1 MTEEQKRAKEYEET
15 LERFKSYQ
23 ELKKKKNKPVV
34 YDTTIKKYKK
44 RKIKLV
50 KKNPFLFILS
60 KRYRLE
66 EYKRNIEVY
75 GYPLSSVPVKYRIPK
90 ICESSAKSNPSAFDI
105 NYVPLRFRT
114 YDFCTY
120 CVENGVNIN
129 KLPEEMIDLELCKL
143 SLEHKGS
150 LSNIPK
156 YMITLALCKYAIEIN
171 PNNVKYVPFGP
182 NYVSEDNKKELYM
195 LAWEHGLNFLEMPKE
210 FITREMYEEKVRE
223 NPRNIFLFP
232 ADMQDVR
239 MWRIALE
246 SGLPSDFIFNIPEE
260 RRYIELWRL
269 ASEYGLDLSQIPERY
284 RKYYV
289 SEDTLTNNIRN
300 DYHNI
305 KKIPEDR
312 LSTELYVEAINSG
325 MPFSDLPEEYRNKET
340 CLAYANKNKKID
352 SETPKELL
360 DESFYDALVNFEET
374 LINSIKTDYRI
385 IYTVP
390 ENRLNTEL
398 YVEAINSGMP
408 FSDIPEKHRNKEIYL
423 AYANKNKK
431 IDSKTPKELLDES
444 FCDALVNF
452 EETLINSIKNDY
464 KIIRNIPKS
473 RLNIRLYYE
482 ALDSGMPFFD
492 LPKEYMNKAC
502 FLTYANTYKKIPRG
516 IPDILLDESFYDA
529 LVKLDAD
536 NLSLVPFDAEKNVCL
551 RTKEMCK
558 EYVRQKHTINL
569 KLFPLRYLK
578 PAFIKSIFYDAANLS
593 DILDGYID
601 GMHDYYKLKSLT
613 SSEQVGKYKELLE
626 KFYQKKLLDN
636 SLRIPGA
643 TDEEMSKVE
652 NSESFKMIKDLN
664 VDKLFCENDEISKE
678 DLIKKII
685 MDAGKI
691 INKES
696 PRIKYVN
703 NKSSDE
709 DLRKIAN
716 AYKEMFF
723 QISGKD
729 IDKSKKDILTKDVRL
744 AIDDLLSELDAHRR
758 DVFNSELGNYKDDD
772 HEHKKSL

>member
-23 ELKKKKNKPVV
+23 ELKKKKNKSVV

-60 KRYRLE
+60 KRHRFE
-66 EYKRNIEVY
+66 EYKRNIEIY
-75 GYPLSSVPVKYRIPK
+75 GYPLSSVPVKYRTPD
-90 ICESSAKSNPSAFDI
+90 ICRLSVECNPNSFDI
-105 NYVPLRFRT
+105 HDVPLRFITR
-114 YDFCTY
+114 DFCTF

-129 KLPEEMIDLELCKL
+129 KLPEKMIDLKLCKL

-150 LSNIPK
+150 LSNVPI
-156 YMITLALCKYAIEIN
+156 YMIDLDLCKYAIEIN
-171 PNNVKYVPFGP
+171 PNNVKHVPFGP

-232 ADMQDVR
+232 RDMQDVK
-239 MWRIALE
+239 MWKLALE
-246 SGLPSDFIFNIPEE
+246 SGLPYDLIPKKYTNLYNDIYEDNKKTYEEEIKKNPEYIFKIPEE
-260 RRYIELWRL
+260 KRDIKLWLL
-269 ASEYGLDLSQIPERY
+269 ASENGLPLSKIPERY

-289 SEDTLTNNIRN
+289 SEDTLINSIRN
-300 DYHNI
+300 NYHNI
-305 KKIPEDR
+305 KKIPENR
-312 LSTELYVEAINSG
+312 LSTELYVEAINGG
-325 MPFSDLPEEYRNKET
+325 MPFSDLPEKYRNKET

-352 SETPKELL
+352 PRTPSELL
-360 DESFYDALVNFEET
+360 DESFYDVLV
-374 LINSIKTDYRI
+374 R
-385 IYTVP
+385 
-390 ENRLNTEL
+390 
-398 YVEAINSGMP
+398 
-408 FSDIPEKHRNKEIYL
+408 
-423 AYANKNKK
+423 
-431 IDSKTPKELLDES
+431 
-444 FCDALVNF
+444 
-452 EETLINSIKNDY
+452 
-464 KIIRNIPKS
+464 
-473 RLNIRLYYE
+473 
-482 ALDSGMPFFD
+482 
-492 LPKEYMNKAC
+492 
-502 FLTYANTYKKIPRG
+502 
-516 IPDILLDESFYDA
+516 
-529 LVKLDAD
+529 LDAD

-578 PAFIKSIFYDAANLS
+578 PEFIKSIFYDAANLS
-593 DILDGYID
+593 DILDGYIE

-626 KFYQKKLLDN
+626 KFYQKKLLDS

-664 VDKLFCENDEISKE
+664 VDEIFCKNDEISKE
-678 DLIKKII
+678 DLIKII
-685 MDAGKI
+685 MNAGKI

-709 DLRKIAN
+709 DVRKIAN
-716 AYKEMFF
+716 AYKEMFY

-729 IDKSKKDILTKDVRL
+729 IDKSKKDILMKDVRI
-744 AIDDLLSELDAHRR
+744 AIDDLLNELDAHRR

>member
-23 ELKKKKNKPVV
+23 ELKKKKNKSVV

-60 KRYRLE
+60 KRHRIE
-66 EYKRNIEVY
+66 EYKRNIEIY
-75 GYPLSSVPVKYRIPK
+75 GYPLSSIPVKYRTPD
-90 ICESSAKSNPSAFDI
+90 ICRLSVECNPNSFDI
-105 NYVPLRFRT
+105 HDVPLRFITR
-114 YDFCTY
+114 DFCTF

-129 KLPEEMIDLELCKL
+129 KLPEKMIDLKLCKL

-150 LSNIPK
+150 LSNVPI
-156 YMITLALCKYAIEIN
+156 YMIDLDLCKYAIEIN
-171 PNNVKYVPFGP
+171 PNNVKHVPFGP

-223 NPRNIFLFP
+223 NPRYIYLFP
-232 ADMQDVR
+232 EDMQDVR

-269 ASEYGLDLSQIPERY
+269 ASKYGLDLSQIPERY

-289 SEDTLTNNIRN
+289 SEDTLINSIRN
-300 DYHNI
+300 NYHNI
-305 KKIPEDR
+305 KKIPENR
-312 LSTELYVEAINSG
+312 LSTELYVEAINGG
-325 MPFSDLPEEYRNKET
+325 MPFSDLPEKYRNKET

-352 SETPKELL
+352 PRTPSELL
-360 DESFYDALVNFEET
+360 DESFYDVLV
-374 LINSIKTDYRI
+374 R
-385 IYTVP
+385 
-390 ENRLNTEL
+390 
-398 YVEAINSGMP
+398 
-408 FSDIPEKHRNKEIYL
+408 
-423 AYANKNKK
+423 
-431 IDSKTPKELLDES
+431 
-444 FCDALVNF
+444 
-452 EETLINSIKNDY
+452 
-464 KIIRNIPKS
+464 
-473 RLNIRLYYE
+473 
-482 ALDSGMPFFD
+482 
-492 LPKEYMNKAC
+492 
-502 FLTYANTYKKIPRG
+502 
-516 IPDILLDESFYDA
+516 
-529 LVKLDAD
+529 LDAD

-578 PAFIKSIFYDAANLS
+578 PEFIKSIFYDAANLS
-593 DILDGYID
+593 DILDGYIE
-601 GMHDYYKLKSLT
+601 GMHDYYKLKSLI

-664 VDKLFCENDEISKE
+664 VDEIFCKNDEISKE
-678 DLIKKII
+678 DLIKII
-685 MDAGKI
+685 MNAGKI

-709 DLRKIAN
+709 DVRRIAN
-716 AYKEMFF
+716 AYKEMFY

-729 IDKSKKDILTKDVRL
+729 IDKSKKDILMKDVRI
-744 AIDDLLSELDAHRR
+744 AIDDLLNELDAHRR